1 MNELTLNP
9 QNTAANIREKIKVL
23 KDEITKINQKIAK
36 ETLQSVIDAY
46 LQEIKKKNDEINPLV
61 VELEEIENKVKNAAK
76 DSLADLILKHDMAYI
91 ASDAKFVTI
100 INYSKDQRRINLS
113 ESTVTYKELR
123 GILHNLCGVPGKF
136 NNFSEDDLRTVFEQV
151 NRSYIIK
158 TASFH
163 DNKWDD
169 KYVYN
174 ILSVQKRYW
183 GPITE
188 ETDYSPYLDD
198 LFYCLGG
205 GKQENIEHLEKW
217 VVYKRRYPHKSN
229 TIPHLNITGK
239 PGGNGK
245 GLFVSY
251 LASLF
256 TPNSVYKGDIK
267 ELNGG
272 FNSNWEGKIFVN
284 LDDEEE
290 KQFPHASLKKTTGSN
305 EIRIEPKGIN
315 AYTVD
320 ATFSLGVTDNT
331 GVVRMVGGGIGGED
345 RRWSILKT
353 EIVLTE
359 HLQKKYNLNQEE
371 AKSLAEYIYTDLC
384 CNRLEVS
391 KHWNHIDKKYKGSEM
406 TTLLPLHG
414 MDYLARI
421 EEQKDQYQEIFA
433 EILPILIDQGIMPFD
448 FIKQICEIRLDK
460 KIPNSRTLSQKF
472 DEFMSRNGVKN
483 LENANY
489 KTKISWKGGYTGDTF
504 KGKVRR
510 VNDNYTTFD
519 YSLISDQPYNKN
531 SPLSKDSIKLKE
543 FNDGSENDSE
553 LL

>member
-1 MNELTLNP
+1 MNQLTLNP
-9 QNTAANIREKIKVL
+9 QNMAANIREKIKFL
-23 KDEITKINQKIAK
+23 KDDISKLNQKMAK
-36 ETLQSVIDAY
+36 ETIQTVIDAFQ
-46 LQEIKKKNDEINPLV
+46 QEIKKKTDELSQLV
-61 VELEEIENKVKNAAK
+61 NELEEIENKVKNAAK
-76 DSLADLILKHDMAYI
+76 DSLADLILQHDMAYI

-100 INYSKDQRRINLS
+100 INYSKDQRRINLN
-113 ESTVTYKELR
+113 ESTVSYKELR
-123 GILHNLCGVPGKF
+123 GILHNLSDSPGKF
-136 NNFSEDDLRTVFEQV
+136 NNFTEDDLRTIFEQV
-151 NRSYIIK
+151 NRSFIIK

-174 ILSVQKRYW
+174 ILNVQKKYW

-188 ETDYSPYLDD
+188 ETDYSEYFDD
-198 LFYCLGG
+198 LFYCLCG

-217 VVYKRRYPHKSN
+217 VVYKRRYPQKSN
-229 TIPHLNITGK
+229 VIPHLNITGQ

-245 GLFVSY
+245 GLFVAY

-256 TPNSVYKGDIK
+256 TPNSVYKGDVK

-272 FNSNWEGKIFVN
+272 FNSNWEGKVIVN

-320 ATFSLGVTDNT
+320 ATFSMIITDNT
-331 GVVRMVGGGIGGED
+331 GVVKLVGGGIGGED
-345 RRWSILKT
+345 RRWSIFKT
-353 EIVLTE
+353 ELVLTE
-359 HLQKKYNLNQEE
+359 HLQKKYDLSQEQ
-371 AKSLAEYIYTDLC
+371 AKTIAEWIYTELC

-391 KHWNHIDKKYKGSEM
+391 KHWNALDKKHNGIDM

-414 MDYLARI
+414 IDYLARI
-421 EEQKDQYQEIFA
+421 EEQKDQYQEIFT
-433 EILPILIDQGIMPFD
+433 EILPIFISQGNMPFD

-460 KIPNSRTLSQKF
+460 KITSAKTLSQKF

-483 LENANY
+483 LENVNT
-489 KTKISWKGGYTGDTF
+489 KTQITWKGDFTSDYHRGRT
-504 KGKVRR
+504 RR
-510 VNDNYTTFD
+510 INESYKTFD
-519 YSLISDQPYNKN
+519 YNLISNKSYDKN
-531 SPLSKDSIKLKE
+531 GMLTKDTLKLQD
-543 FNDGSENDSE
+543 FNDDNENDS
-553 LL
+553 